1 MQQGG
6 TQENFP
12 ISPRNGEVSEK
23 AGFGIRGNRLSGPGK
38 GWLLVSAV
46 RLEATPQAV
55 EMRLR

>member
-1 MQQGG
+1 M
-6 TQENFP
+6 
-12 ISPRNGEVSEK
+12 SEK

-55 EMRLR
+55 EMMMLPAGILDFDNG